1 MRIHFAAGLAAAN
14 IGPATAASSVR
25 ASAIRT
31 ATYQRSGS
39 LTMKIISLLNE
50 KGGVGK
56 STLAANLATAL
67 HRDGKSVILVDAD
80 PQGTLRDWRSA
91 SPPAADLPPVVA
103 LDRPQLLASISS
115 LKAEFIVIDTPA
127 KAEEMAATAIRLSH
141 IALIVIQPSGPDIWA
156 SAAAVKLVH
165 RKLDVGGKID
175 AAFVLNRMSSSTN
188 LSRDVRRGDWNE
200 YHVDAMDST
209 IGNRVTFARAMTDGL
224 SVFDLPDATAK
235 AEIQL
240 LIAELEAAKW
250 L

>member
-1 MRIHFAAGLAAAN
+1 MAALNAHGSH
-14 IGPATAASSVR
+14 IP
-25 ASAIRT
+25 T
-31 ATYQRSGS
+31 ATYQRSGN
-39 LTMKIISLLNE
+39 LAMKIISLLNE

-67 HRDGKSVILVDAD
+67 HRDGKSVVLIDGD

-103 LDRPQLLASISS
+103 LDRPQLLTSINS
-115 LKAEFIVIDTPA
+115 LKAEFVVIDTPA

-141 IALIVIQPSGPDIWA
+141 IALIVIQPCGADIWA
-156 SAAAVKLVH
+156 SAAAVKLVR
-165 RKLDVGGKID
+165 RKLGVGGKID

-209 IGNRVTFARAMTDGL
+209 IGDRVTFARAMTDGL
-224 SVFDLPDATAK
+224 SVFDFPDAIAK